1 MERQAEIRKGADLGH
16 VLAEARRAQ
25 GLTQAEMA
33 HHVGLTRVYLNALE
47 SGRTTPLLDHY
58 LRALRRIGAEVTV
71 TYTVPDSKDD
81 GNGQT

>member
-1 MERQAEIRKGADLGH
+1 MKRQAEIRKGADFGH
-16 VLAEARRAQ
+16 VLAEARRAK

-33 HHVGLTRVYLNALE
+33 HEVGLTRVYVNALE

-71 TYTVPDSKDD
+71 TYTGPDSM
-81 GNGQT
+81 GNDHGQT

>member
-1 MERQAEIRKGADLGH
+1 MGRQAEIRRGADFGH

-33 HHVGLTRVYLNALE
+33 HQVGLTRVYLNALE
-47 SGRTTPLLDHY
+47 SGRSTPLLDHY

-71 TYTVPDSKDD
+71 TYTVPEGKDAAD
-81 GNGQT
+81 GQT

>member
-33 HHVGLTRVYLNALE
+33 HQVGLTRVYLNALE
-47 SGRTTPLLDHY
+47 SGRSTPLLDHY

-71 TYTVPDSKDD
+71 TYRVPARKDD
-81 GNGQT
+81 GDGQT